1 MGTGARYQRAALG
14 QTRGES
20 LGIQEH
26 EKAMIPIMQEQAEVD
41 LGIQGLAFAQQLE
54 QTEALYLLAKRFE
67 DQGQQPVFVPRSP
80 AAKPPSAAQTS
91 NYMLYIGLAVLAWY
105 LWKGI

>member
-1 MGTGARYQRAALG
+1 MGTGARYYRAALG

-20 LGIQEH
+20 VAIQEH
-26 EKAMIPIMQEQAEVD
+26 EEAMIPIMQERAEAEFE
-41 LGIQGLAFAQQLE
+41 IQGLAFAQQIE
-54 QTEALYLLAKRFE
+54 QAESLYLLAKRFE

-80 AAKPPSAAQTS
+80 AAVPPPAESKYLT
-91 NYMLYIGLAVLAWY
+91 YIGLAVLMWY